1 VDKQTLGYIF
11 GAIVVLLFYW
21 FKIRNPYSGKN
32 DRRKNKRRSGLKDRR
47 VQKNGRRK
55 SNQLF
60 HESKLPERRHHR
72 SERRVGEK
80 TRRHTRRRKEDNIRG
95 NGV

>member
-1 VDKQTLGYIF
+1 MDKQTIGYLF
-11 GAIVVLLFYW
+11 GAVVIVLFYW

-32 DRRKNKRRSGLKDRR
+32 DRRKSKRRSGLKDRR
-47 VQKNGRRK
+47 VQNGRRK
-55 SNQLF
+55 SNQLM

-80 TRRHTRRRKEDNIRG
+80 TRRHKRRRREDQAG
-95 NGV
+95 KHV